1 MLKNTN
7 ILYLLFPATYLPIA
21 VAGSYYA
28 NFNFSNALYILY
40 ALLPIAL
47 AIVEVL
53 GMAIFKRDFWKNCSL
68 ARFSVMTFVNYA
80 ISLIAASIITLVI
93 RGFADAPFVMG
104 AWIIM
109 LTLFTVYL
117 FCWLYVVYLILYKNN
132 PDFQ

>member
-68 ARFSVMTFVNYA
+68 AKFSVMTFVNYA
-80 ISLIAASIITLVI
+80 ISLMVASIITLVI

>member
-21 VAGSYYA
+21 VVGSYYA

-53 GMAIFKRDFWKNCSL
+53 GMAIFKRDFWKDCSL
-68 ARFSVMTFVNYA
+68 AKFSVMTFVNYA

>member
-68 ARFSVMTFVNYA
+68 AKFSVMTFVNYA
-80 ISLIAASIITLVI
+80 ISLMAASIITLVI